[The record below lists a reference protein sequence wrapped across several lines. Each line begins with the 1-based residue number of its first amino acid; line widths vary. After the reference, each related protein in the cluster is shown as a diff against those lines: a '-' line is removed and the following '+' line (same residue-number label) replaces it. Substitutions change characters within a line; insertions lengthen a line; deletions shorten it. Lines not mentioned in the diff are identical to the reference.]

1 MIIAKGMENN
11 QCIRKGKEIP
21 CFYNQCSSN
30 RNRKD
35 RTATVTK
42 HLTLTA
48 SKDKSTEAGDIGQWV
63 KHLPNRRKDLS
74 SNPLSLHKVG
84 TVAESILSAQEPL
97 AWHRTIVRTN
107 YSPQMCTYT
116 HRGVGGRSLK
126 PREEKHYSNH
136 KAILLDKNVQKEL
149 WSH

>member
-1 MIIAKGMENN
+1 MVIAKGMENN

-30 RNRKD
+30 RNRNRKA

-48 SKDKSTEAGDIGQWV
+48 SKDKSTEAVDIGQWV
-63 KHLPNRRKDLS
+63 KHLPHRRKDLS

-84 TVAESILSAQEPL
+84 TVAESILSAQGPL
-97 AWHRTIVRTN
+97 AWHRTTVRT
-107 YSPQMCTYT
+107 YILHRCART
-116 HRGVGGRSLK
+116 HTEGLGG
-126 PREEKHYSNH
+126 E
-136 KAILLDKNVQKEL
+136 A
-149 WSH
+149 